1 MPKILTI
8 AHQKGGVGKSTLAV
22 NLAASFK
29 NNVRTAI
36 MDVDPQGTVS
46 QLAKIYKGIDVIP
59 YSENP
64 NLLDYDVIFIDTPP
78 YFSDNLLSI
87 LHITDLVIIPTK
99 AGIADFLAIGSTI
112 EMVNKAKKNNPK
124 LKAVTVLNMVKKGTT
139 LTADIVNQLEKFDIQ
154 LLKTQISDRVNF
166 TRSIALDNAIYGIG
180 DHKAEK
186 EIDNLTKEV
195 LMMFNVK

>member
-36 MDVDPQGTVS
+36 MDTDPQGTVT
-46 QLAKIYKGIDVIP
+46 QLSKVYKGIDVLP

-64 NLLDYDVIFIDTPP
+64 TTLNYDVIFIDTPP
-78 YFSDNLLSI
+78 YLSGNLLKI
-87 LHITDLVIIPTK
+87 LQISDLVIIPTK
-99 AGIADFLAIGSTI
+99 AGIADLLAIKSTI
-112 EMVNKAKKNNPK
+112 DIVKEAKKLNPK
-124 LKAVTVLNMVKKGTT
+124 LKAVTVLNMVKYGTS
-139 LTADIVNQLEKFDIQ
+139 LTGDVIKQLEEFDAQ

-166 TRSIALDNAIYGIG
+166 TRSIALENAIYGIG
-180 DHKAEK
+180 DYKAEK

-195 LMMFNVK
+195 LLLLNI